1 MMVSKFGISFSR
13 DFFAVSM
20 LNFRGVFLECKNFH
34 WKTLK
39 KGFPPQKDESMV
51 DLPMKSTPQNQKM
64 ARIELPR
71 WVSLEWLVLPAA
83 DSWHKIW
90 TWKLPMANNGQ
101 FFHNLP
107 MLQITHLQGAFKKKQ
122 YITTKN
128 AMKKHSSSGIPGSPV
143 KNGSPFNDDNPPETR
158 GHHNRR
164 SAVTS
169 SSTFSKAW

>member
-34 WKTLK
+34 WKTSK
-39 KGFPPQKDESMV
+39 KGFHLRKTNRWFF
-51 DLPMKSTPQNQKM
+51 LPMKSTPQNQKM

-83 DSWHKIW
+83 DSSHKIW

-107 MLQITHLQGAFKKKQ
+107 MLQITHLQGSFLKKHMTQK
-122 YITTKN
+122 KN
-128 AMKKHSSSGIPGSPV
+128 SMKKHSFSGIGWVPPV
-143 KNGSPFNDDNPPETR
+143 QNGSPI
-158 GHHNRR
+158 
-164 SAVTS
+164 
-169 SSTFSKAW
+169 